1 MVEMGFEY
9 DPSTAG
15 SSVRFIPK
23 DQRDKPITFHKR
35 MSGGTLFQ
43 PMLIITVA
51 HPDPTIQPVMLKDFA
66 KKLQRHYGW
75 TQEDIVAAS

>member
-1 MVEMGFEY
+1 MVEMGFDY

-35 MSGGTLFQ
+35 MSDCVLSQF
-43 PMLIITVA
+43 MLINPVA
-51 HPDPTIQPVMLKDFA
+51 HPDPTIQPVMLRDFA

>member
-1 MVEMGFEY
+1 MLRWEVWSYESRLSLTLIKIMVEMGFEY

-35 MSGGTLFQ
+35 MSGYT
-43 PMLIITVA
+43 PI
-51 HPDPTIQPVMLKDFA
+51 
-66 KKLQRHYGW
+66 
-75 TQEDIVAAS
+75 

>member
-1 MVEMGFEY
+1 MFVLS
-9 DPSTAG
+9 P
-15 SSVRFIPK
+15 
-23 DQRDKPITFHKR
+23 QPITFHKR
-35 MSGGTLFQ
+35 KRQLLLW
-43 PMLIITVA
+43 LIQTNSPSELA